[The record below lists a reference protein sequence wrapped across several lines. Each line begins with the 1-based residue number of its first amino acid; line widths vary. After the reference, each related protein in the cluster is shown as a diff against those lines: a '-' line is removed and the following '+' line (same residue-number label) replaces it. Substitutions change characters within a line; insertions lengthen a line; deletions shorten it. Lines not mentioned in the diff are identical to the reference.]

1 MTNEMGEMGWDN
13 IPEDSAS
20 IANWVFKKLWV
31 KTRDD
36 YVITP
41 SEVKRSATFIYQVW
55 KSRRCFTCKHTMK

>member
-1 MTNEMGEMGWDN
+1 MGRDS

-41 SEVKRSATFIYQVW
+41 SEVVRSAGFIYQVW
-55 KSRRCFTCKHTMK
+55 KSRRCITYEHTMK